1 MRRLRALAQPGKGR
15 ADGSSNMTDSSM
27 TQAPK
32 FPDMRP
38 ARPSGPIHM
47 PPPSG
52 YVQRVPLFPTT
63 DGSVKSRRF
72 ERKRLLLWFC
82 IAVAFHAALL
92 LGLWLM
98 PALRIKWEPA
108 PDAWVHVTSVPKVES
123 APPAP
128 AAVATPKLPVSEKTH
143 RSSAAVQKR
152 PQQGPAVP

>member
-1 MRRLRALAQPGKGR
+1 MNQV
-15 ADGSSNMTDSSM
+15 T
-27 TQAPK
+27 K

-38 ARPSGPIHM
+38 TRPPGPIHL

-72 ERKRLLLWFC
+72 ERKRLLLWFG

-98 PALRIKWEPA
+98 PALRIKWEPS
-108 PDAWVHVTSVPKVES
+108 PDAWVRVISVPKVQPEP
-123 APPAP
+123 AAP
-128 AAVATPKLPVSEKTH
+128 AAASAPKPVDGPGKTH
-143 RSSAAVQKR
+143 PVPR
-152 PQQGPAVP
+152 PAQVGPAQDGSAVP

>member
-1 MRRLRALAQPGKGR
+1 MSQVV
-15 ADGSSNMTDSSM
+15 
-27 TQAPK
+27 K

-38 ARPSGPIHM
+38 AAPRGPIRL

-72 ERKRLLLWFC
+72 ERKRLLLWFG

-98 PALRIKWEPA
+98 PALRIKWEPSA
-108 PDAWVHVTSVPKVES
+108 DAWVPVISVSNAQPL
-123 APPAP
+123 PPA
-128 AAVATPKLPVSEKTH
+128 ADPVNARIPVEVPGAPHQVPRRAQSRPELGRSEK
-143 RSSAAVQKR
+143 
-152 PQQGPAVP
+152 PP